1 MTDQPD
7 NDLRLNG
14 AVTDDQSTPPD
25 DASSVDQ
32 AIGTEARV
40 MLKSV
45 RVPAEGSL
53 PDDIKVQ
60 IRETV
65 KAHIKEHTITYREI
79 AKQIDKGESTISEV
93 LAAKYARADDSPIL
107 RLLNSWIDEDERRRQ
122 RQRPIGFY
130 STSVFRAIKGLAS
143 FVKGNARI
151 KETAKAHV
159 AQECARI
166 AIGWAPSG
174 AGKTIGA
181 RGLASEDSLAI
192 LVRVDQRRGTDIGL
206 ARLINEA
213 AGWRGSPR
221 GHSMIEF
228 VLDKLKNTGRL
239 IIVDEGHRLKTSG
252 CEFLRDLADVSG
264 VPILILATEEFYARL
279 TRVRTRSGDLNY
291 DQFARRVGFV
301 CDLLRG
307 LDGKGGSK
315 QPFFVFDEVRAI
327 FSADDK
333 VKLTTDA
340 VEYLQAIACCIG
352 LGMLGLAANV
362 FDLAVRSALRKP
374 DKTIDLAE
382 LRKAARRVLIP
393 AGSLDH
399 VLIEQID
406 ASLDR
411 NRELRRATA

>member
-1 MTDQPD
+1 MTDTPD
-7 NDLRLNG
+7 NLRITG
-14 AVTDDQSTPPD
+14 PVMDDQTLPPD

-32 AIGTEARV
+32 AIGTEARI

-45 RVPAEGSL
+45 HIPLEGEI
-53 PDDIKVQ
+53 PENMKIQ

-65 KAHIKEHTITYREI
+65 RAHMKEHTITYLEI
-79 AKQIDKGESTISEV
+79 SRQIDKAESTISEV
-93 LAAKYARADDSPIL
+93 LSGKYKRADDTPIL
-107 RLLNSWIDEDERRRQ
+107 RLLNTWIDDDERRRQ

-130 STSVFRAIKGLAS
+130 ATSVFRAIKGLAS

-151 KETAKAHV
+151 KETRKTSVTH
-159 AQECARI
+159 ECARI

-181 RGLASEDSLAI
+181 RGLAAEDSLSI
-192 LVRVDQRRGTDIGL
+192 LIRVDQRRGTDIGL

-228 VLDKLKNTGRL
+228 ILEKLKNSGRL

-307 LDGKGGSK
+307 LDGKGGTK
-315 QPFFVFDEVRAI
+315 QPFFSLEEIQAI
-327 FSADDK
+327 FAADDK
-333 VKLTTDA
+333 VKLSKEA
-340 VEYLQAIACCIG
+340 AEYLQAVACCVG
-352 LGMLGLAANV
+352 LGMLGLATNV

-393 AGSLDH
+393 AGTLDH

-406 ASLDR
+406 ASLEH
-411 NRELRRATA
+411 NRELRRAVG